1 MNRYKFLLN
10 DVNSEDTTVLRT
22 VQVGKHRLQF
32 TFQWAIAS
40 DEQLQLVYRY
50 LQTKAMSDPL
60 KDVDGNYNRHYDWF
74 AYYGALIGADLSKWL
89 DTNPVLPMSVLKQ
102 TTREQQISVLNMY
115 IEEAETLVPI
125 LLLYHETVLWQFRTV
140 LDDHEQT
147 TGLLRLGGW
156 FRNQDNTLA
165 FRFTSELEGIEQGDL
180 SNVTIEFEVYDE

>member
-22 VQVGKHRLQF
+22 IQVGKHRLQF
-32 TFQWAIAS
+32 TFQWAVAS

-60 KDVDGNYNRHYDWF
+60 KDVDGNYNRYYDWF
-74 AYYGALIGADLSKWL
+74 AYYGALIGIDLSKWL

-102 TTREQQISVLNMY
+102 TTKEQQISVLNMY

>member
-1 MNRYKFLLN
+1 MNKYRFLLN
-10 DVNSEDTTVLRT
+10 DVDSEGTTVLRT

-40 DEQLQLVYRY
+40 DEQLQLVQRY
-50 LQTKAMSDPL
+50 LQTKAMADPL

-74 AYYGALIGADLSKWL
+74 AYYANLIGTDLNEWL
-89 DTNPVLPMSVLKQ
+89 DTDPVLPMSVIKQ
-102 TTREQQISVLNMY
+102 PTREQQISVLNMY
-115 IEEAETLVPI
+115 IEEAETLVPV
-125 LLLYHETVLWQFRTV
+125 LLLYYETVVWQFRTV
-140 LDDHEQT
+140 LDDQEQT

-165 FRFTSELEGIEQGDL
+165 FRFVSELERIEQGDL

>member
-1 MNRYKFLLN
+1 MNKYKFLLN

-32 TFQWAIAS
+32 TFQWAISS
-40 DEQLQLVYRY
+40 DEQLQLVQRY
-50 LQTKAMSDPL
+50 LQTKAMADPL

-74 AYYGALIGADLSKWL
+74 AYYANLIDTDLNEWL
-89 DTNPVLPMSVLKQ
+89 DTDPVLPMSVLKQ
-102 TTREQQISVLNMY
+102 PTREQQIGVLNMY
-115 IEEAETLVPI
+115 IEEAETLVPV
-125 LLLYHETVLWQFRTV
+125 LLLYYETVVWQFRTV
-140 LDDHEQT
+140 LDDQEQT

-165 FRFTSELEGIEQGDL
+165 FRFVSKLERIEQGDL